1 MLGSRQLWKICG
13 NGSAGDEAIPPSC
26 RPELWDMGTV
36 KALVGFLVI
45 VAMIYAGFQI
55 IPPELT
61 NYSFQDDLHNIAMV
75 GGANPHQTD
84 QDLIDSIMKKA
95 LEHQIALAP
104 EQITV
109 QRIGTPGAPAVYV
122 AADYSVPVTLP
133 GYSFT
138 LHFTPSSGNK
148 GM

>member
-1 MLGSRQLWKICG
+1 
-13 NGSAGDEAIPPSC
+13 
-26 RPELWDMGTV
+26 MGTV

-45 VAMIYAGFQI
+45 VGVIYSAFQI

-61 NYSFQDDLHNIAMV
+61 NYSFQDDLRNIAMM
-75 GGANPHQTD
+75 GGANPHETD
-84 QDLIDSIMKKA
+84 QELIDTIVKKA
-95 LEHQIALAP
+95 QEHQIALEP
-104 EQITV
+104 EQVTV

-122 AADYSVPVTLP
+122 AAEYNVPVSLP

-138 LHFTPSSGNK
+138 LHFSPSSGNR